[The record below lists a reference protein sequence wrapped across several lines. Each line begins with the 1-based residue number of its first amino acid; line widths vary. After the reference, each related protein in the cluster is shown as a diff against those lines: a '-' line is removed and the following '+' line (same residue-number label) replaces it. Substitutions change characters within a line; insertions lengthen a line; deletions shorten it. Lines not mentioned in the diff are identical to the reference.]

1 MSIDY
6 IKSQFASIKPITGLS
21 ETQKKEQLQP
31 GKGGSFQEMFSSA
44 IGEVNKMQVDANQSI
59 SDLMTGRNGVTAH
72 EAMISLE
79 KADTAFQL
87 MNNVRSRIIRA
98 YEEILRTQV

>member
-6 IKSQFASIKPITGLS
+6 IKSQFAAIKPVTGLTQPQKS
-21 ETQKKEQLQP
+21 EQP
-31 GKGGSFQEMFSSA
+31 QAAKGASFQEMFSNA
-44 IGEVNKMQVDANQSI
+44 LGEVNKMQVDANQSI
-59 SDLMTGRNGVTAH
+59 SDLMTGKNGVTAH
-72 EAMISLE
+72 DAMISLE

-87 MNNVRSRIIRA
+87 MNNVRARIIRA